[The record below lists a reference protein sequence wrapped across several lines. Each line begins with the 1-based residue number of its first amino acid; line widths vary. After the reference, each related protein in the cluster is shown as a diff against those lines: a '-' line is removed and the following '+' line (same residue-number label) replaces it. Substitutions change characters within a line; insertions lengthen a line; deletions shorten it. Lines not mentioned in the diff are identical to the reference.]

1 MQDLLAKGAM
11 VEGYS
16 RTSGSGSGIGWMYD
30 AAVPEAASWRRLAAG
45 QAPDR
50 QLAPYDTEAGAFIRA
65 TR

>member
-1 MQDLLAKGAM
+1 MQDLLAKGAV
-11 VEGYS
+11 VEGYLP
-16 RTSGSGSGIGWMYD
+16 TSGSGIDWMHD

-50 QLAPYDTEAGAFIRA
+50 RLAPYDTGAGAFIRA